1 MPLLADVQWVGLT
14 EPETADAEPWLARL
28 LVGLRGV
35 GLNPAG
41 SIAWDLRRSPYPGL
55 VPFASEDAAVFA
67 RLDAPEA
74 LGAGEVRAE
83 LAAEV
88 EAALPFN

>member
-1 MPLLADVQWVGLT
+1 MIRADLAIAEARARELT
-14 EPETADAEPWLARL
+14 
-28 LVGLRGV
+28 
-35 GLNPAG
+35 
-41 SIAWDLRRSPYPGL
+41 
-55 VPFASEDAAVFA
+55 A

>member
-1 MPLLADVQWVGLT
+1 
-14 EPETADAEPWLARL
+14 
-28 LVGLRGV
+28 
-35 GLNPAG
+35 
-41 SIAWDLRRSPYPGL
+41 

-67 RLDAPEA
+67 RLDAPVA